1 VSDAGPAVARDPL
14 LSSGAFARRSR
25 LSIKALR
32 LYDSSGLLVPADV
45 DPRTGYRRY
54 RESQLLSARLI
65 VMMRRVG
72 IPLTLVAQII
82 ATPGAAG
89 ADLLAAYW
97 TEAER
102 HFAAQRD
109 LVARLRA
116 SLLSGPGLG
125 ADGSYDVRQRD
136 VPGQLVLTEQRYLR
150 ITELKRWL
158 PGAMCQLAEA
168 VCRYGGAA
176 GELFVIYHGEVN
188 EDSDGPVEAC
198 APIPLNTLAADAP
211 AQVPA
216 RREPAHREAYVTITK
231 AQLEFPQILSAYD
244 AVAEWVSSSG
254 LAYAGPPREV
264 YLRDV
269 DIAAAD
275 PADPVCHV
283 AYPIRPQAPIQ
294 PRVGRVI
301 AAE

>member
-1 VSDAGPAVARDPL
+1 
-14 LSSGAFARRSR
+14 

-32 LYDSSGLLVPADV
+32 LCDSCGLLIPADV

-72 IPLTLVAQII
+72 IPLTLVAEII
-82 ATPGAAG
+82 AAPGAAG

-97 TEAER
+97 ADAER
-102 HFAAQRD
+102 RFVIQRD
-109 LVARLRA
+109 LVSRLRA
-116 SLLSGPGLG
+116 SLLSGAGPS
-125 ADGSYDVRQRD
+125 ADGPYDVRQRD

-158 PGAMCQLAEA
+158 PDAMCKLADA
-168 VCRYGGAA
+168 ACQYGGVDS
-176 GELFVIYHGEVN
+176 ELFVIYHGEVN

-198 APIPLNTLAADAP
+198 APVAP
-211 AQVPA
+211 ATDLPAHVSA

-244 AVAEWVSSSG
+244 VVADWVSSVG

-264 YLRDV
+264 YLCDV
-269 DIAAAD
+269 DIPAAA
-275 PADPVCHV
+275 PEDPVCQV
-283 AYPIRPQAPIQ
+283 AYPIRS
-294 PRVGRVI
+294 R
-301 AAE
+301 AASPE